1 MPLRGPEC
9 LFLKQLMLGYREKST
24 QTATIVQRVQL
35 SISSDE
41 KQTIDEFVS
50 IRDKILAMISFA
62 IKNNVNMEE
71 IETLMEE
78 VETRR
83 YNIRQKKISGDN
95 VYQFLCDSY
104 N

>member
-1 MPLRGPEC
+1 M
-9 LFLKQLMLGYREKST
+9 
-24 QTATIVQRVQL
+24 

-78 VETRR
+78 VATRR
-83 YNIRQKKISGDN
+83 YNIRQNKISGDN
-95 VYQFLCDSY
+95 VYQVLWDSY